1 MTINIFADKKQR
13 TANSG
18 LCQAGGCANFG
29 ASCFYLSSAL
39 VDNFCARTQ
48 LNAKPRS
55 PRSQKMNVYNA
66 TSNTITVRPCPA
78 LIFLNVP

>member
-39 VDNFCARTQ
+39 VDNFCAP
-48 LNAKPRS
+48 KP
-55 PRSQKMNVYNA
+55 
-66 TSNTITVRPCPA
+66 T
-78 LIFLNVP
+78 